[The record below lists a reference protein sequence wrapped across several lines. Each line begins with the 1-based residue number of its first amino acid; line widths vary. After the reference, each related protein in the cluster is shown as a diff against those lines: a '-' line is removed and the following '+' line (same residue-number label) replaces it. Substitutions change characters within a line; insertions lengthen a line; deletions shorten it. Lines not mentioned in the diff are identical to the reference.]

1 MASTRMGLRARDG
14 IANENENQQSRQLR
28 MKAAGGVQRTALGE
42 IGNNKTTNILG
53 WLFSS
58 KINRSKYQKKNAI
71 GSMKHTDIFVIKY
84 FSSKER
90 K

>member
-58 KINRSKYQKKNAI
+58 KINRSKYQNAI

>member
-58 KINRSKYQKKNAI
+58 KIDRSKYQKCYRINE
-71 GSMKHTDIFVIKY
+71 TY
-84 FSSKER
+84 
-90 K
+90 